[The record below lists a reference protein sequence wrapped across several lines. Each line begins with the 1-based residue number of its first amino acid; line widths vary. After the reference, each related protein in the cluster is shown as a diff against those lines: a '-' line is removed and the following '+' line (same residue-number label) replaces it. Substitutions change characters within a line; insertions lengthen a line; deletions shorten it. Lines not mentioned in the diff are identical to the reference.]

1 MVVTQIQP
9 IAVVFTLPEDAL
21 HIVLPRLRKDMP
33 LAADIFDRSGA
44 THLASGTVLALD
56 NQIDQG
62 TGTVRLKATFDNRD
76 GTLFPSQFVNVQ
88 VVADVRR
95 HQVVVPAAAVQQGP
109 QGAFVYV
116 VRDRKAAVQAVSVGI
131 VNGDVASIDRGLEA
145 DTEVVVEGVD
155 HLRDGAAVDIRT
167 PSTQSGPGAAN
178 EKAPR
183 QQPAR

>member
-109 QGAFVYV
+109 QGASFVYV
-116 VRDRKAAVQAVSVGI
+116 VKPDKTAEVRN
-131 VNGDVASIDRGLEA
+131 VNVAL
-145 DTEVVVEGVD
+145 
-155 HLRDGAAVDIRT
+155 
-167 PSTQSGPGAAN
+167 TQGKPLA
-178 EKAPR
+178 
-183 QQPAR
+183 